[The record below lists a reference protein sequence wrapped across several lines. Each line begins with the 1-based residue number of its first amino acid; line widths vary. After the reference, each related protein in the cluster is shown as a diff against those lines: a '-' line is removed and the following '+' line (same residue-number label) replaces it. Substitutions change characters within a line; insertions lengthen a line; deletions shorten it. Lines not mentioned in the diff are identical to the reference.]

1 MLNIVIPMAGAGS
14 RFTQAGYTFP
24 KPLIEVKNK
33 PMIQVVVDNL
43 RPADFLGDYKF
54 TFIVQKGH
62 YDKYALKYLLG
73 LIAPECNIV
82 ITDWLTKG
90 AACTVL
96 LASEHIDND
105 DDLLLANSDQFL
117 EGGISDFL
125 ESCKN
130 QEHDASIMT
139 FKATHPK
146 WSFAR
151 LWSDWFVEEVAEK
164 KPISDNAT
172 VGLYYFK
179 KGSDFVKG
187 AQNMI
192 RKNIVVNGEFYVCPV
207 YNELILD
214 DKRVSIFDIW
224 NRMHGIGTPE
234 DLNRFLDRGVS
245 ETI

>member
-14 RFTQAGYTFP
+14 RFAQAGYTFP

-33 PMIQVVVDNL
+33 PMIQVVVDNMKP
-43 RPADFLGDYKF
+43 RGRKDYRF
-54 TFIVQKGH
+54 TFIVQKEH

-73 LIAPECNIV
+73 LIAPDCNIV
-82 ITDWLTKG
+82 ITDGLTRW

-96 LASEHIDND
+96 LTKEYINND
-105 DDLLLANSDQFL
+105 DELLMANSDQFIVD
-117 EGGISDFL
+117 GIEDFL
-125 ESCKN
+125 TYSSEGS
-130 QEHDASIMT
+130 HDGSIMT

-151 LWSDWFVEEVAEK
+151 LWEDGFVEEVAEK

-179 KGSDFVKG
+179 KGSDFVSW
-187 AQNMI
+187 AENMI
-192 RKNIVVNGEFYVCPV
+192 RKNITVNDEFYVCPV
-207 YNELILD
+207 YNELIID
-214 DKRVSIFDIW
+214 DKKISIYDIG

-234 DLNRFLDRGVS
+234 DLNRFLDTSFS
-245 ETI
+245 EQI